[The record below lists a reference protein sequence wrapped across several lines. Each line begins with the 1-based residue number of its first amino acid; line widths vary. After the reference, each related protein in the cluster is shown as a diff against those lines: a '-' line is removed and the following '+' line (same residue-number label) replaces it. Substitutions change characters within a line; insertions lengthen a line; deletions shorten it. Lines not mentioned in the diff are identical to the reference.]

1 MPHKALVEAR
11 HEEEPMFRSVLRS
24 RRAAALAL
32 CLLCSASALSV
43 YGAESYPTKPIRFIV
58 PFAPGG
64 TTDIIARLLG
74 QKLTEDLGQQVVVDI
89 RSGAGSMI
97 GTELAAKSPPDG
109 YTLLLSNIG
118 LAFNETLYP
127 KRTYDAL
134 RDLAPISLVGITP
147 NAFVVHPSV
156 PARTMKDFLAFAKA
170 RPGQLAYASGGI
182 GSSSHLSMELLQ
194 SLSGIKVNHV
204 PYKGAGPALIDVA
217 AGNVHFQLNSM
228 PAVMTHVSSGRL
240 RALAVS
246 SAKRSQAVPDLPTI
260 AESGVPGYDYA
271 TWYGV
276 LVPAN
281 TPAAIVARLNASV
294 QKAVTNRDVKE
305 KLGQGGVE
313 TEASTPEGFGKIV
326 RTDVEKWRQIIRT
339 ANIKA
344 E

>member
-1 MPHKALVEAR
+1 MVRLLSTGAR
-11 HEEEPMFRSVLRS
+11 
-24 RRAAALAL
+24 ALAIAFTAFA
-32 CLLCSASALSV
+32 CAPAL
-43 YGAESYPTKPIRFIV
+43 GADAYPSKPVRFII
-58 PFAPGG
+58 PYAPGG

-109 YTLLLSNIG
+109 HTMLLSNIG

-134 RDLAPISLVGITP
+134 RDLAPISMVGVTP

-156 PARTMKDFLAFAKA
+156 PAKTMKDFLAFAKA
-170 RPGQLAYASGGI
+170 RSGQLAYASGGI

-194 SLSGIKVNHV
+194 SLSGIKFSHV

-217 AGNVHFQLNSM
+217 AGNVPFQLNSM
-228 PAVMTHVSSGRL
+228 PAVMNHVSAGRL

-260 AESGVPGYDYA
+260 AESGVPGYDYV
-271 TWYGV
+271 TWYGI

-281 TPAAIVARLNASV
+281 TPAPIVSRLNASV
-294 QKAVTNRDVKE
+294 QKAIGSKDVRE
-305 KLGQGGVE
+305 KLGQQGVE
-313 TEASTPEGFGKIV
+313 VEGSTPEAFGKLI
-326 RTDVEKWRQIIRT
+326 RSDVEKWRKIIKT

>member
-1 MPHKALVEAR
+1 
-11 HEEEPMFRSVLRS
+11 MFRSNSRS
-24 RRAAALAL
+24 ARLLAL
-32 CLLCSASALSV
+32 VLTAASCASV
-43 YGAESYPTKPIRFIV
+43 HAAEAYPSKPVRFIV

-97 GTELAAKSPPDG
+97 GTEIAAKSPPDG
-109 YTLLLSNIG
+109 HTLLLSNIG

-134 RDLAPISLVGITP
+134 RDLTPISLVGITP

-156 PARTMKDFLAFAKA
+156 PAKTMKDFLAFAKA

-217 AGNVHFQLNSM
+217 AGHVHFQLNSM
-228 PAVMTHVSSGRL
+228 PAVMNHVSSGRL

-260 AESGVPGYDYA
+260 AESGVPGYDYV

-281 TPAAIVARLNASV
+281 TPAPIVNRLNSAI
-294 QKAVTNRDVKE
+294 QKAVTNKDVRE
-305 KLGQGGVE
+305 KLGQQGVE
-313 TEASTPEGFGKIV
+313 VEGSTPEAFGKIV
-326 RTDVEKWRQIIRT
+326 RTDVEKWRKIIKT

>member
-1 MPHKALVEAR
+1 MWDFSFC
-11 HEEEPMFRSVLRS
+11 EEKPMVCRSLKS
-24 RRAAALAL
+24 GRAFAI
-32 CLLCSASALSV
+32 ALSLFSCAPA
-43 YGAESYPTKPIRFIV
+43 YSAESYPSKPIRFVV

-74 QKLTEDLGQQVVVDI
+74 QKLTEDLGQPVIIDI
-89 RSGAGSMI
+89 RGGAGSMI
-97 GTELAAKSPPDG
+97 GTEIAAKSPPDG
-109 YTLLLSNIG
+109 HTLLLSNIG

-134 RDLAPISLVGITP
+134 RDLAPVSLVGITP

-156 PARTMKDFLAFAKA
+156 PARTMKEFLAFAKA

-194 SLSGIKVNHV
+194 VLSGIRVNHV

-217 AGNVHFQLNSM
+217 AGNVPFQLNSM

-246 SAKRSQAVPDLPTI
+246 SAKRSHAAPDLPTI
-260 AESGVPGYDYA
+260 AESGVPGYEYV
-271 TWYGV
+271 TWYGL
-276 LVPAN
+276 LVPAQ
-281 TPAAIVARLNASV
+281 TPKPIVARLNGAV
-294 QKAVTNRDVKE
+294 QKAVGTRDVSE
-305 KLGQGGVE
+305 KLGQQGVE
-313 TEASTPEGFGKIV
+313 TGASTPEAFTGIIQA
-326 RTDVEKWRQIIRT
+326 DIEKWRKIIRN
-339 ANIKA
+339 ANIKS

>member
-1 MPHKALVEAR
+1 MFGLLSNGGRAL
-11 HEEEPMFRSVLRS
+11 
-24 RRAAALAL
+24 AAACIALAG
-32 CLLCSASALSV
+32 ASAF
-43 YGAESYPTKPIRFIV
+43 GADTYPSKPVRFII
-58 PFAPGG
+58 PYAPGG

-74 QKLTEDLGQQVVVDI
+74 QKLGEELGQQVIVDI

-109 YTLLLSNIG
+109 YTLLLNNIG

-127 KRTYDAL
+127 KRNYDAV
-134 RDLAPISLVGITP
+134 RDLAPISLVGVTP
-147 NAFVVHPSV
+147 NAFVVHPSM
-156 PARTMKDFLAFAKA
+156 PAKTMKDFLAFAKA
-170 RPGQLAYASGGI
+170 RPGQLSYASGGI

-194 SLSGIKVNHV
+194 SLSGLKFNHV

-217 AGNVHFQLNSM
+217 AGNVPFQLNSM
-228 PAVMTHVSSGRL
+228 PAVMNHVHSGRL

-260 AESGVPGYDYA
+260 AESGVPGYDYV

-281 TPAAIVARLNASV
+281 TPAPIVTRLNGAM
-294 QKAVTNRDVKE
+294 QKALGNKDVRE
-305 KLGQGGVE
+305 KLGQQGVE
-313 TEASTPEGFGKIV
+313 VESSTPEAFGKIV
-326 RTDVEKWRQIIRT
+326 RTDVEKWRKIIAT
-339 ANIKA
+339 ARIKA

>member
-1 MPHKALVEAR
+1 MFGLFSNGGRALAAVC
-11 HEEEPMFRSVLRS
+11 
-24 RRAAALAL
+24 AALA
-32 CLLCSASALSV
+32 CAHAFA
-43 YGAESYPTKPIRFIV
+43 AESSYPSKPVRFII
-58 PFAPGG
+58 PYAPGG

-74 QKLTEDLGQQVVVDI
+74 QKLGEDLGQQVIVDI

-109 YTLLLSNIG
+109 YTLLLNNIG

-127 KRTYDAL
+127 KRNYDAL
-134 RDLAPISLVGITP
+134 RDLAPISLVGVTP

-156 PARTMKDFLAFAKA
+156 PAKSMKEFLVFAKA
-170 RPGQLAYASGGI
+170 RPGQLSYASGGI

-194 SLSGIKVNHV
+194 SLSGLKFNHV

-217 AGNVHFQLNSM
+217 AGNVPFQLNSM
-228 PAVMTHVSSGRL
+228 PAVMNHVHSGRL

-260 AESGVPGYDYA
+260 AESGVPGYDYV

-276 LVPAN
+276 LVPAH
-281 TPAAIVARLNASV
+281 TPAAIVTRLNASM
-294 QKAVTNRDVKE
+294 QKALGNKDLRE
-305 KLGQGGVE
+305 KLGQQGVE
-313 TEASTPEGFGKIV
+313 VESSTPEAFGKIV
-326 RTDVEKWRQIIRT
+326 RADVEKWRKII
-339 ANIKA
+339 ANARIKA

>member
-1 MPHKALVEAR
+1 MVRLFSGGAC
-11 HEEEPMFRSVLRS
+11 
-24 RRAAALAL
+24 ALAL
-32 CLLCSASALSV
+32 AAAFACAPAHS
-43 YGAESYPTKPIRFIV
+43 AESYPSKPIRFII
-58 PFAPGG
+58 PYAPGG

-74 QKLTEDLGQQVVVDI
+74 QKLGEDLGQQVVVDI
-89 RSGAGSMI
+89 RAGAGSMI

-109 YTLLLSNIG
+109 YTMLLSNIG

-134 RDLAPISLVGITP
+134 RDLAPVSLVGVTP

-156 PARTMKDFLAFAKA
+156 PAKTMKDFLAFAKA
-170 RPGQLAYASGGI
+170 RSGQLSYASGGI

-194 SLSGIKVNHV
+194 SLTGIKFNHV

-217 AGNVHFQLNSM
+217 AGNVPFQLNSM
-228 PAVMTHVSSGRL
+228 PAVMGHVHSGRL

-260 AESGVPGYDYA
+260 AESGVPGYDYV
-271 TWYGV
+271 TWYGL
-276 LVPAN
+276 LVPAQ
-281 TPAAIVARLNASV
+281 TPAAIVSRLNAST
-294 QKAVTNRDVKE
+294 QKALGNKDVRE
-305 KLGQGGVE
+305 KLGAQGVE
-313 TEASTPEGFGKIV
+313 VEGSTPDAFGKIV
-326 RTDVEKWRQIIRT
+326 KNDVEKWRKIIKQ

>member
-1 MPHKALVEAR
+1 MVRLLSKSGRVLAL
-11 HEEEPMFRSVLRS
+11 MG
-24 RRAAALAL
+24 AALA
-32 CLLCSASALSV
+32 CPPAF
-43 YGAESYPTKPIRFIV
+43 GAESYPSKPIRFII
-58 PFAPGG
+58 PYAPGG

-97 GTELAAKSPPDG
+97 GTELAAKSAPDG
-109 YTLLLSNIG
+109 YTMLLSNIG

-134 RDLAPISLVGITP
+134 RDLAPISMVGVTP

-156 PARTMKDFLAFAKA
+156 PAKTMKDFLAFAKA
-170 RPGQLAYASGGI
+170 RSGQLAYASGGI

-194 SLSGIKVNHV
+194 SLSGIRFSHV

-217 AGNVHFQLNSM
+217 AGNVPFQLNSM
-228 PAVMTHVSSGRL
+228 PAVMGHVAAGRL

-260 AESGVPGYDYA
+260 AESGVPGYDYV
-271 TWYGV
+271 TWYGT

-281 TPAAIVARLNASV
+281 TPPAIVSRLNASV
-294 QKAVTNRDVKE
+294 QKAINNKDVRE
-305 KLGQGGVE
+305 KLGQQGVE
-313 TEASTPEGFGKIV
+313 VEGSTPEAFGKLV
-326 RTDVEKWRQIIRT
+326 KSDVEKWRKIIKT